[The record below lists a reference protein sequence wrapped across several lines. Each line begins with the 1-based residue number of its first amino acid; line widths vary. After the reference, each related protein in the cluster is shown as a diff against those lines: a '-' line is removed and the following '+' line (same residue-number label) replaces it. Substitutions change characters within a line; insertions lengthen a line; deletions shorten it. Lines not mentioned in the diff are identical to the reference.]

1 MAVSYGSEAGG
12 SGNYEKMG
20 IEFTYQYYTGVLSGG
35 NPTGTLQSGLDSNT
49 KSCKVT
55 AHLWVWTKYR
65 FEDSQ
70 VCTYSSGWVTAS
82 TWSGTIST
90 PSNSSYSTS
99 NKQNIRNCT
108 KSYNLSASG
117 TTPCSMTATMSGLYC
132 SSSARPTKTLS
143 VSLPAI
149 PSAGY
154 PTMGDGTYNF
164 GNLTEMY
171 SLSLANG
178 NANCVVVS
186 VSVDLKK
193 GDGTTTSGII
203 STADR
208 LTSCAVTTG
217 SIAIGFTDAERTAIL
232 GYWENVSTGDATLPH
247 DITPMVITVGFSIS
261 GGATSY
267 FSMNITPPLIA
278 ALYNVSDPG
287 LNVERANITGS
298 VSSDQLA
305 TFTIA
310 ADADSPWYQIDLW
323 PTTLLL
329 AWLSI
334 AGAAEVSMPRSATS
348 TASISYYTYTDTTD
362 LNLAS
367 TRAYAARLKSNGVQ
381 IPEAVDT
388 TFTIQ
393 AIKSALKIYK
403 NPDDA
408 NDKRVGINLDVDPA
422 ATLHVDGAGKF
433 SLPLANLVDPTV
445 PTLAGTWVL
454 YTTNAPV
461 KYWKDAC
468 GIVHLQGIVK
478 SGTASSTIFTLPA
491 GCRPGTTSTYE
502 VACSYVASGTPTGGQ
517 VIVYGDG
524 TVKHSTGPT
533 TLICI
538 DGFTFLAE
546 Q

>member
-1 MAVSYGSEAGG
+1 
-12 SGNYEKMG
+12 
-20 IEFTYQYYTGVLSGG
+20 
-35 NPTGTLQSGLDSNT
+35 
-49 KSCKVT
+49 
-55 AHLWVWTKYR
+55 
-65 FEDSQ
+65 
-70 VCTYSSGWVTAS
+70 
-82 TWSGTIST
+82 
-90 PSNSSYSTS
+90 
-99 NKQNIRNCT
+99 
-108 KSYNLSASG
+108 
-117 TTPCSMTATMSGLYC
+117 
-132 SSSARPTKTLS
+132 
-143 VSLPAI
+143 
-149 PSAGY
+149 
-154 PTMGDGTYNF
+154 MGDGTYNF

-193 GDGTTTSGII
+193 ADGTTTSGIV

-208 LTSCAVTTG
+208 LASCAVTTG
-217 SIAIGFTDAERTAIL
+217 SLAIGFTDAERTAIL

-247 DITPMVITVGFSIS
+247 DTTPLSVTVGFSIS

-287 LNVERANITGS
+287 LNVERANVTGS

-310 ADADSPWYQIDLW
+310 ADADSPWYQLDSW

-334 AGAAEVSMPRSATS
+334 AGAAEVSMPRSAISTS
-348 TASISYYTYTDTTD
+348 SISYYAYTDTTD

-403 NPDDA
+403 HPTDA
-408 NDKRVGINLDVDPA
+408 NDKRVGVNLDVDPA
-422 ATLHVDGAGKF
+422 STLHVGGIFTADSHLYEGVYLSADQTDPQGSGVAVVKFASNSYRFLTSGTTTPATGF
-433 SLPLANLVDPTV
+433 SLVSNRLVVTVAGWYALYARIGYSASNTGEYRRIELCKYTAAGVSSVLAISHIPVV
-445 PTLAGTWVL
+445 AGM
-454 YTTNAPV
+454 A
-461 KYWKDAC
+461 
-468 GIVHLQGIVK
+468 
-478 SGTASSTIFTLPA
+478 
-491 GCRPGTTSTYE
+491 TSNMYL
-502 VACSYVASGTPTGGQ
+502 ACSAFVRLEAGDAVFINSG
-517 VIVYGDG
+517 I
-524 TVKHSTGPT
+524 STGSSALRGAAAPNT
-533 TLICI
+533 YAT
-538 DGFTFLAE
+538 GVEVHRMF
-546 Q
+546 